1 MKTEQE
7 LTKLIELRSDYL
19 KEDLEI
25 LGKQLDRNDY
35 PDALLQINAMH
46 NLLLS
51 IIEMKDILK

>member
-35 PDALLQINAMH
+35 PDALLQINEIH
-46 NLLLS
+46 NRLLS
-51 IIEMKDILK
+51 IIEMKDILN